1 MNKNFFSMSNWLMR
15 FRYAFNGL
23 RFSFASEHS
32 IWIHSLATVS
42 VIILSIVK
50 RVTPIEALVI
60 LFSVAFV
67 WIAELFNTA
76 IEKLADHVTPGYNNQ
91 IKVVKDL
98 SAAAV
103 LIASL
108 LALAA
113 GLIIFVPKFI

>member
-1 MNKNFFSMSNWLMR
+1 MR

-23 RFSFASEHS
+23 RISFSSEHS
-32 IWIHSLATVS
+32 IWIHSLATIL

-50 RVTPIEALVI
+50 RVTAVEALAI

-76 IEKLADHVTPGYNNQ
+76 IEKLADHVTPGFNNQ
-91 IKVVKDL
+91 IKIVKDL

-108 LALAA
+108 IAIVV
-113 GLIIFVPKFI
+113 GLIIFIPKF

>member
-1 MNKNFFSMSNWLMR
+1 
-15 FRYAFNGL
+15 
-23 RFSFASEHS
+23 
-32 IWIHSLATVS
+32 
-42 VIILSIVK
+42 
-50 RVTPIEALVI
+50 
-60 LFSVAFV
+60 
-67 WIAELFNTA
+67 LFNTA

-113 GLIIFVPKFI
+113 GLIIFIPKFI